1 MECSSPF
8 RASAA
13 APAAAPAP
21 APAPASTPGLA
32 LINDFYIAAVT
43 ACARTGRAV
52 YAYCAFR
59 YGEHAIGCHGD
70 ALGVL
75 GLDYDSAI
83 AILVVG
89 GGIVV
94 RAGPRHVS

>member
-1 MECSSPF
+1 MECSSPL
-8 RASAA
+8 RAAAAAPAPAA
-13 APAAAPAP
+13 APAAAPAS
-21 APAPASTPGLA
+21 APCLAP
-32 LINDFYIAAVT
+32 INDFYIAAVR
-43 ACARTGRAV
+43 ACTCTGGAV

-59 YGEHAIGCHGD
+59 YCEHAIGCHGD

-75 GLDYDSAI
+75 GLDHD
-83 AILVVG
+83 ILVIG